1 MFGHIPVLLNE
12 ALEFLQPKPGGRYL
26 DGTLGLGG
34 HSEAILKTP
43 ETQLLGLDR
52 DLSALT
58 RARER
63 LASFGDRAMLRHS
76 CYSDFAAQMQA
87 IGWTRLDGALLD
99 LGVSSLQLD
108 DPARGF
114 SFLQDGPLDMR
125 MNQTGEAGND
135 MSSAFGLVHTLNFE
149 ALRKIIEEYGEE
161 PLAGPVAKAIIAA
174 REHGLSSTLDLARV
188 VESAYPAKWR
198 ATARRHPATRTFQAL
213 RMAVNAE
220 LAELSA
226 FLEHMSDYLAPGGR
240 LVVISF
246 HSLEDRIV
254 KQAFRKGAQSC
265 RCPKHLPV
273 CVCGGK
279 AVYRLLTKK
288 AVLPSQLECER
299 NPRASSAK
307 MRAVER
313 E

>member
-1 MFGHIPVLLNE
+1 M
-12 ALEFLQPKPGGRYL
+12 

-43 ETQLLGLDR
+43 DTQVLGLDR
-52 DLSALT
+52 DLSALE

-63 LASFGDRAMLRHS
+63 LAPFGARAILRHS
-76 CYSDFAAQMQA
+76 CYSDFAAQLEA
-87 IGWTRLDGALLD
+87 IGWTKLDGALLD

-108 DPARGF
+108 DPSRGF
-114 SFLQDGPLDMR
+114 SFLHDGPLDMR
-125 MNQTGEAGND
+125 MNQAGEANSD
-135 MSSAFGLVHTLNFE
+135 LNSAFGLVHSLNFE

-161 PLAGPVAKAIIAA
+161 PLAAPIARAIIAA
-174 REHGLSSTLDLARV
+174 REHGLRSTLELAKV
-188 VESAYPAKWR
+188 VENAYPAKWR

-220 LAELSA
+220 LAELAS
-226 FLEHMSDYLAPGGR
+226 FLERMADYLAPGGR
-240 LVVISF
+240 LVIISF

-254 KQAFRKGAQSC
+254 KQAFRKGAESC

-273 CVCGGK
+273 CVCEGK

-288 AVLPSQLECER
+288 AVLPSKAECEK